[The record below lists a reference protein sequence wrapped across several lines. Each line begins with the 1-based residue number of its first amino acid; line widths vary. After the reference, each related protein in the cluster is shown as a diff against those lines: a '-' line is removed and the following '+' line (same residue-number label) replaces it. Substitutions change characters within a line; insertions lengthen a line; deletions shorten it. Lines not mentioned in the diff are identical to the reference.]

1 MNKNGKPT
9 PEESLHEAIEK
20 YNEAISYQMQPVII
34 AFSNFLKK
42 LIPKYFGL

>member
-1 MNKNGKPT
+1 MINSKTNQK
-9 PEESLHEAIEK
+9 ESLHEAIEK
-20 YNEAISYQMQPVII
+20 YNEAISDQMQPVII